1 MIRFVTVG
9 AIAFLVLAAGLASAQ
24 SIVADHHS
32 ANEFDAI
39 PAGYFDTVRDQ
50 YNFFYGHTSHG
61 SQITSGLTVL
71 EQIDSDLYADVTMS
85 EILDDLGHN
94 GDLSWVQPTRDY
106 LDGHPDCNAV
116 MWSWCG
122 GASDNSAA
130 GIDIYLQA
138 MTHLETD
145 YPDVVFIYMTGHL
158 DGTGPEGNLY
168 QRNNQ
173 IRQYC
178 ELNNKVLF
186 DFADIES
193 YDPDTT
199 WYPNEDDGCD
209 WCAVWCGT
217 NDCPDCWS
225 CAHSHCFN
233 CYRKGRAFWWMMAQV
248 AGWQAPTPAPDA
260 PHSGLVLA
268 PNRPNPFNPATTI
281 AFTVP
286 RATNARVTVLDSRG
300 RLVAELMD
308 GVVDS
313 GSHEVNWQGRD
324 KLGRAVPSGN
334 YFYRLETNSGR
345 LIRKM
350 TLLK

>member
-1 MIRFVTVG
+1 MLRIVTVG
-9 AIAFLVLAAGLASAQ
+9 VIALLVLAAGLASAQ
-24 SIVADHHS
+24 SIIADHQA

-39 PAGYFDTVRDQ
+39 PASYFDTVRDQ
-50 YNFFYGHTSHG
+50 YNFYYAHTSHG
-61 SQITSGLTVL
+61 SQIPSGLDIL
-71 EQIDSDLYADVTMS
+71 AQIDSDLYADVTMH
-85 EILDDLGHN
+85 EPGDDLGHL
-94 GDLSWVQPTRDY
+94 GDVSWVQPTRDY
-106 LDGHPDCNAV
+106 LNYFTECNVV

-122 GASDNSAA
+122 GVSDNTPE

-138 MTHLETD
+138 VSHLETE

-158 DGTGPEGNLY
+158 DGTGPGGNLY
-168 QRNNQ
+168 QRNEQ

-178 ELNNKVLF
+178 ELNDKVLY

-193 YDPDTT
+193 YDPNAT
-199 WYPNEDDGCD
+199 WYPNEDDSCD
-209 WCAVWCGT
+209 WCSSWCGT
-217 NDCPDCWS
+217 NDCPDCS
-225 CAHSHCFN
+225 YCAHTHCFN
-233 CYRKGRAFWWMMAQV
+233 CFRKGRAFWWMMAQV

-260 PHSGLVLA
+260 PRDGLVLA
-268 PNRPNPFNPATTI
+268 PNFPNPFNPATTI

-286 RATNARVTVLDSRG
+286 RATHARVTVLDSRG

-324 KLGRAVPSGN
+324 KSGRAVPSGN

>member
-1 MIRFVTVG
+1 MHEPG
-9 AIAFLVLAAGLASAQ
+9 
-24 SIVADHHS
+24 
-32 ANEFDAI
+32 
-39 PAGYFDTVRDQ
+39 
-50 YNFFYGHTSHG
+50 
-61 SQITSGLTVL
+61 
-71 EQIDSDLYADVTMS
+71 
-85 EILDDLGHN
+85 DDLGHL
-94 GDLSWVQPTRDY
+94 GDVSWVQPTRDY
-106 LDGHPDCNAV
+106 LNYFTECNVV

-122 GASDNSAA
+122 GVSDNTPE

-138 MTHLETD
+138 VTDLETE

-158 DGTGPEGNLY
+158 DGTGPGGNLY
-168 QRNNQ
+168 QRNEQ

-178 ELNNKVLF
+178 ELNDKVLY

-193 YDPDTT
+193 YDPDAT
-199 WYPNEDDGCD
+199 WYPNEDDSCD
-209 WCAVWCGT
+209 WCSSWCGT
-217 NDCPDCWS
+217 NDCPDCS
-225 CAHSHCFN
+225 YCAHTHCFN

-260 PHSGLVLA
+260 PRNGLVLA
-268 PNRPNPFNPATTI
+268 PNFPNPFNPATTI

-308 GVVDS
+308 SVVES

-324 KLGRAVPSGN
+324 KSGRAVPSGN